1 MQEEIYKR
9 MYEVEGAHW
18 WFAGKR
24 RIIYDLLS
32 RYVRRPDGSA
42 TSDSTAGSLAAGGSL
57 AASGSGLSGL
67 AAGGS
72 LAASGA
78 VRVADLGCGCGKM
91 LEELPE
97 GFSGVGLDASAT
109 AAAFCRERGVT
120 AVVGALPG
128 NVPFAEGSF
137 DAVILADILEHVED
151 DASAAA
157 AAARLLRPG
166 GVMIVTVPAFPA
178 LWSSWDEMH
187 GHKRRYTAKRLKAAL
202 GGAGLHIELVSYYN
216 TFLFPAA
223 VAGRLA
229 KKITGARSAAELSIP
244 PAWLNAVLA
253 AIFASERHLL
263 GRVPLP
269 VGLSLVAVLRR
280 P

>member
-32 RYVRRPDGSA
+32 RYVRRP
-42 TSDSTAGSLAAGGSL
+42 GGL
-57 AASGSGLSGL
+57 AASGL
-67 AAGGS
+67 ATDGS
-72 LAASGA
+72 LAVSGSTA
-78 VRVADLGCGCGKM
+78 RVAARVADLGCGCGKT

-128 NVPFAEGSF
+128 DVPFAEGSF

-151 DASAAA
+151 DAGAAA

-166 GVMIVTVPAFPA
+166 GVMIATAPAFPW
-178 LWSSWDEMH
+178 LWSSWDEIH
-187 GHKRRYTAKRLKAAL
+187 GHKRRYTAGSFRAAL
-202 GGAGLHIELVSYYN
+202 GGAGLQIELASYYN

-223 VAGRLA
+223 VVGRLA
-229 KKITGARSAAELSIP
+229 KKITGARSARELSIP
-244 PAWLNAVLA
+244 PAWLNAVLG

-269 VGLSLVAVLRR
+269 VGLSLVAVLRK